1 MCGLACALLHLQAVL
16 AVPAGDIQ
24 IPVLPAQTGQ
34 LLVVAAQGGN
44 AVHRSQIGG
53 GHGGVAVRT
62 TGGAVIGLPIV
73 CYKTHWLRMIVI
85 PVLSE
90 ERVAKVF
97 GAVLDVSD
105 LYEEFEKATETFTQ
119 IPGGIHR
126 CYLSDP
132 IHLEYYSEGLCKM
145 LGYTAD
151 EVGQLIGADMDYCQ
165 LIHPEDREAFERFCV
180 RIATSGGKHSIEY
193 RMLCKDGSA
202 ISVADIMDAQRSS
215 SGIMYGYSVVT
226 NQQKYKKRQERLE
239 KELAETKEHLEQL
252 KIKNFTSQ
260 MQPHFLY
267 NALASIREIVLD
279 EPEYASN
286 LLCDFTTYL
295 RACLRSVTSD
305 ALIPFSQELSNIEAY
320 THIEKIRFGDKL
332 TIKYNCMET
341 DFSIIPLSIQP
352 LVENAIRHG
361 IYERGED
368 GGIVAVR
375 SFRKKDR
382 IEILVEDNGVGF
394 DYDAIMQEIKDGTR
408 DSAGMFNLIYRFEK
422 ILHAKV
428 TVESQPNVG
437 TRVTVSIPL
446 EEVSNESDTGR

>member
-1 MCGLACALLHLQAVL
+1 
-16 AVPAGDIQ
+16 
-24 IPVLPAQTGQ
+24 
-34 LLVVAAQGGN
+34 
-44 AVHRSQIGG
+44 
-53 GHGGVAVRT
+53 
-62 TGGAVIGLPIV
+62 
-73 CYKTHWLRMIVI
+73 MIVI

-180 RIATSGGKHSIEY
+180 RIAASGGKHSIEY

-286 LLCDFTTYL
+286 LLCDFTTSP
-295 RACLRSVTSD
+295 ATA
-305 ALIPFSQELSNIEAY
+305 AL
-320 THIEKIRFGDKL
+320 
-332 TIKYNCMET
+332 
-341 DFSIIPLSIQP
+341 
-352 LVENAIRHG
+352 V
-361 IYERGED
+361 
-368 GGIVAVR
+368 
-375 SFRKKDR
+375 
-382 IEILVEDNGVGF
+382 
-394 DYDAIMQEIKDGTR
+394 
-408 DSAGMFNLIYRFEK
+408 
-422 ILHAKV
+422 
-428 TVESQPNVG
+428 
-437 TRVTVSIPL
+437 VS
-446 EEVSNESDTGR
+446 

>member
-1 MCGLACALLHLQAVL
+1 
-16 AVPAGDIQ
+16 
-24 IPVLPAQTGQ
+24 
-34 LLVVAAQGGN
+34 
-44 AVHRSQIGG
+44 
-53 GHGGVAVRT
+53 
-62 TGGAVIGLPIV
+62 
-73 CYKTHWLRMIVI
+73 
-85 PVLSE
+85 
-90 ERVAKVF
+90 
-97 GAVLDVSD
+97 
-105 LYEEFEKATETFTQ
+105 
-119 IPGGIHR
+119 
-126 CYLSDP
+126 
-132 IHLEYYSEGLCKM
+132 
-145 LGYTAD
+145 
-151 EVGQLIGADMDYCQ
+151 
-165 LIHPEDREAFERFCV
+165 
-180 RIATSGGKHSIEY
+180 
-193 RMLCKDGSA
+193 
-202 ISVADIMDAQRSS
+202 
-215 SGIMYGYSVVT
+215 
-226 NQQKYKKRQERLE
+226 
-239 KELAETKEHLEQL
+239 
-252 KIKNFTSQ
+252 

-408 DSAGMFNLIYRFEK
+408 DSTGMFNLIYRFEK

>member
-1 MCGLACALLHLQAVL
+1 M
-16 AVPAGDIQ
+16 
-24 IPVLPAQTGQ
+24 
-34 LLVVAAQGGN
+34 
-44 AVHRSQIGG
+44 
-53 GHGGVAVRT
+53 
-62 TGGAVIGLPIV
+62 IGLPIV

-119 IPGGIHR
+119 IP
-126 CYLSDP
+126 
-132 IHLEYYSEGLCKM
+132 
-145 LGYTAD
+145 
-151 EVGQLIGADMDYCQ
+151 
-165 LIHPEDREAFERFCV
+165 
-180 RIATSGGKHSIEY
+180 
-193 RMLCKDGSA
+193 
-202 ISVADIMDAQRSS
+202 
-215 SGIMYGYSVVT
+215 
-226 NQQKYKKRQERLE
+226 
-239 KELAETKEHLEQL
+239 
-252 KIKNFTSQ
+252 
-260 MQPHFLY
+260 
-267 NALASIREIVLD
+267 
-279 EPEYASN
+279 
-286 LLCDFTTYL
+286 
-295 RACLRSVTSD
+295 
-305 ALIPFSQELSNIEAY
+305 
-320 THIEKIRFGDKL
+320 GDKL

-408 DSAGMFNLIYRFEK
+408 DSTGMFNLIYRFEK

-446 EEVSNESDTGR
+446 EKVSNESDTGR